1 MRYELEK
8 YFSNPCESSGLLIA
22 EAPTGYGKTYETI
35 QAIYQYIAKGGSAQI
50 LFVTNLL
57 KNLPVDELRNLYEK
71 NGRAP
76 LFEKE
81 VLVLSSAASS
91 VEKAI
96 LTEKIPSEFQTD
108 AYLELLSACQKKK
121 RYQEQFGEAGKEITK
136 DLGNQIREKLEPRFR
151 HELEVHLQKT
161 FPGGAGPRR
170 DAIRNKEKYKWMAKF
185 YPSIFW
191 TEYKVLLLSVKK
203 LMARNISV
211 VEPSFECLSER
222 MLKNKIVCIDEF
234 DASRS
239 VILDSL
245 IDRAL
250 DLRAD
255 YLQLFLQVYRGAIT
269 HQISRELETV
279 RKSYEADRTLTWE
292 RLLKEAQDIY
302 QEGALYYSM
311 KTVDTAIDK
320 GRNFLF
326 HDTSYHTV
334 LDGNRT
340 HIRAVC
346 NQTEAQVQI
355 HFEEKDE
362 YYAHQ
367 DEPRIILQNLLRR
380 IHVFLQRFQ
389 RYVYGWAES
398 YAKLVNAGRQQA
410 EDLYTIAAA
419 TESIFRQFDLTSEQ
433 TRLMSEKL
441 TDSKGGRSLQDVMAP
456 DLSFYETGF
465 RLFEFID
472 DDHHRAQTYF
482 QYLQMRNTPE
492 NVLLYLCC
500 QAKVVG
506 LSATAAVSTV
516 LGNYDLKYIKEQLK
530 EHYHELSDE
539 TKASIQRGLETLWR
553 PYKEGQIQV
562 KLQVIDRGKDHLV
575 LSERLGDIF
584 SRETLA
590 QKYIHRF
597 TALGAEEY
605 VQKRY
610 CNILEAMK
618 AFWTHSDIRAFL
630 CLNQVLPVPEKRAM
644 DENLLRDALKDLQ
657 CVYAPQTVGEMVIL
671 RSGDQFE
678 ESKDR
683 LLQELQGGAKRFVL
697 SSYQTLGA
705 GQNLQYPIQ
714 DLSNLVTLNAEYDEI
729 DPRFQKKDF
738 DALYLGDVTHS
749 VVNLNEDGP
758 LSAQGLMKFCFQ
770 VECLYENDEI
780 SYRTLNRLL
789 KDGIGRFSGRR
800 PLNAFAQSILRQ
812 SNSVHGQI
820 TRDVIQAVGRMGRT
834 FLKNPSVYLFT
845 TEKTLYDLDLACL
858 NGRILS
864 PEMEALLKA
873 RTDLGNRETCIDY
886 THNEAERKATR
897 GNAYILRMLN
907 VDWTEETMALWKGL
921 RQTVLQYPRAGLDVL
936 NENPIIQTY
945 YIPLAQD
952 RHCYFY
958 AQKGDFSEVILSFD
972 QDKMQFTASLP
983 EGLSPSTVSEED
995 ARLAQILL
1003 YPGLKEHFIH
1013 HGWATEF
1020 GTDPYIMSPV
1030 LFQNIYKGAL
1040 GEVAGKFILE
1050 KELGLTL
1057 QEIGDPKKFESF
1069 DFGADGDLFFDFKH
1083 WKWNMQVEERPMR
1096 EKVLK
1101 KMDAVGGKRAFVV
1114 NLFSNGVSRP
1124 SCSNDGRLIEVPGIL
1139 LPTGQVDQS
1148 ALNYIRRFLL

>member
-8 YFSNPCESSGLLIA
+8 YFSDPCESSGLLIA

-57 KNLPVDELRNLYEK
+57 KNLPADELRNLYEK

-433 TRLMSEKL
+433 TRLMSEEL

-678 ESKDR
+678 ESKDH

-936 NENPIIQTY
+936 NENPIIRTY

>member
-8 YFSNPCESSGLLIA
+8 FFLNPCESSGLLIA

-35 QAIYQYIAKGGSAQI
+35 QAIYQYIEKGGSSQI
-50 LFVTNLL
+50 LFITNLL
-57 KNLPVDELRNLYEK
+57 KNLPVEELRNIYEK
-71 NGRAP
+71 NGRGP
-76 LFEKE
+76 QFEKE
-81 VLVLSSAASS
+81 VFVLASAASS

-96 LTEKIPSEFQTD
+96 LIEEIPLEFQTD
-108 AYLELLSACQKKK
+108 AYRELLSACKKK
-121 RYQEQFGEAGKEITK
+121 RQYQQQFGDVGKEITK
-136 DLGNQIREKLEPRFR
+136 YLGDQIRDKLEPQFR
-151 HELEVHLQKT
+151 RELELHLQKN
-161 FPGGAGPRR
+161 FPEGAGSRR
-170 DAIRNKEKYKWMAKF
+170 DAIRKKEKYKWMAKF

-203 LMARNISV
+203 LMARNIPL
-211 VEPSFECLSER
+211 VEPSFDCLSER
-222 MLKNKIVCIDEF
+222 MLKNRIVCIDEF

-245 IDRAL
+245 IDHAL

-255 YLQLFLQVYRGAIT
+255 YLQLFLQVYRGATT
-269 HQISRELETV
+269 HQISRELESV
-279 RKSYEADRTLTWE
+279 RKTYESGRTLTWE
-292 RLLKEAQDIY
+292 KLLKEAQDIY
-302 QEGALYYSM
+302 QEGALHYSM

-346 NQTEAQVQI
+346 NQTDAQVQI

-362 YYAHQ
+362 YDVHRE
-367 DEPRIILQNLLRR
+367 EPRIVLQNLLRR
-380 IHVFLQRFQ
+380 IHVFLLRFQ

-398 YAKLVNAGRQQA
+398 YAKLINAGRQQ
-410 EDLYTIAAA
+410 EEELYTISAA

-433 TRLMSEKL
+433 TRLMSEEL
-441 TDSKGGRSLQDVMAP
+441 ADSKGGRSLQDVLSP
-456 DLSFYETGF
+456 NLSFYETGF
-465 RLFEFID
+465 RFFEFID
-472 DDHHRAQTYF
+472 DDHHRAQTYL

-506 LSATAAVSTV
+506 LSATAALPTV
-516 LGNYDLKYIKEQLK
+516 LGNYDLKYIKGQLK
-530 EHYHELSDE
+530 EHYHELSDK
-539 TKASIQRGLETLWR
+539 TKASIHRELETLWA
-553 PYKEGQIQV
+553 PYKENRIQV
-562 KLQVIDRGKDHLV
+562 NLQVVDRGKDHLL
-575 LSERLGDIF
+575 LSERLKDIF
-584 SRETLA
+584 A
-590 QKYIHRF
+590 QKMLAKKYAHRF
-597 TALGAEEY
+597 TAMGTEEY

-610 CNILEAMK
+610 CNLLTAMK
-618 AFWTHSDIRAFL
+618 AFWTHPDIHAFL
-630 CLNQVLPVPEKRAM
+630 CLNQVLPIAGKRAM
-644 DENLLRDALKDLQ
+644 DENLLRDAWKDLQ
-657 CVYAPQTVGEMVIL
+657 KVYAPKADGEMVTL
-671 RSGDQFE
+671 RSGEQFE

-683 LLQELQGGAKRFVL
+683 LLQDLQTGARRFVL

-714 DLSNLVTLNAEYDEI
+714 DLSNLVILNAEYEEK

-738 DALYLGDVTHS
+738 DALYLGDVTHTI
-749 VVNLNEDGP
+749 VNLNEDRS
-758 LSAQGLMKFCFQ
+758 LNAVELMKFCFQ

-800 PLNAFAQSILRQ
+800 PLNALAQKILRQ
-812 SNSVHGQI
+812 SDSVHGQI
-820 TRDVIQAVGRMGRT
+820 TRDVLQAVGRIGRT

-845 TEKTLYDLDLACL
+845 TEKTLYDLDLSCL

-864 PEMEALLKA
+864 PEMETLRKA
-873 RTDLGNRETCIDY
+873 RADLGGGAIHMDHTR
-886 THNEAERKATR
+886 NEAERKATR
-897 GNAYILRMLN
+897 GNVYILRMLN
-907 VDWTEETMALWKGL
+907 ADWTEETMALWKAL
-921 RQTVLQYPRAGLDVL
+921 RQTVLQYPRAGLDVRD
-936 NENPIIQTY
+936 ENPVIRAY

-958 AQKGDFSEVILSFD
+958 AQKGDFSEVVLSFD
-972 QDKMQFTASLP
+972 QDKMQFAASLP
-983 EGLSPSTVSEED
+983 EGLFPSAVSEEE
-995 ARLAQILL
+995 ARLAQILS
-1003 YPGLKEHFIH
+1003 YPGLKEHFIN

-1020 GTDPYIMSPV
+1020 GSGSYIMSPV

-1040 GEVAGKFILE
+1040 GETAGKFILE
-1050 KELGLTL
+1050 KELGITL
-1057 QEIGDPKKFESF
+1057 QEIEDPEKFEVF
-1069 DFGADGDLFFDFKH
+1069 DYVTAGDVFFDFKH

-1101 KMDAVGGKRAFVV
+1101 KLDAVGGKRAFIV
-1114 NLFSNGVSRP
+1114 NLFSDGMSRS
-1124 SCSNDGRLIEVPGIL
+1124 SCSHDERLIEVPGIL
-1139 LPTGQVDQS
+1139 LPTGQLDQS
-1148 ALNYIRRFLL
+1148 AVDYIRGVLL

>member
-8 YFSNPCESSGLLIA
+8 FFSNPCEPSGLLIA

-35 QAIYQYIAKGGSAQI
+35 QAIYRYIEKGGKSQI
-50 LFVTNLL
+50 LFITNLL
-57 KNLPVDELRNLYEK
+57 KNLPDDELRNIYEQ
-71 NGRAP
+71 NGRGA
-76 LFEKE
+76 LFKKE
-81 VLVLSSAASS
+81 VLVLSSVASN
-91 VEKAI
+91 VEKVI
-96 LTEKIPSEFQTD
+96 LTEKIPPEFQTD
-108 AYLELLSACQKKK
+108 AYQELLSACQKKK
-121 RYQEQFGEAGKEITK
+121 QYQQQFGEAGKDITK
-136 DLGNQIREKLEPRFR
+136 HIGDQIREKLEPQFR
-151 HELEVHLQKT
+151 RELEVHLQKT
-161 FPGGAGPRR
+161 FPGGPGPRR
-170 DAIRNKEKYKWMAKF
+170 DAIRNKEKYKWMATF
-185 YPSIFW
+185 YPAIFW

-203 LMARNISV
+203 LMARNIPL
-211 VEPSFECLSER
+211 VEPSFDCLSER
-222 MLKNKIVCIDEF
+222 MLKNKIVFIDEF

-255 YLQLFLQVYRGAIT
+255 YLQLFLQVYRGATT

-279 RKSYEADRTLTWE
+279 RKAYEAGRTLTWE
-292 RLLKEAQDIY
+292 KLLKEAQDIY
-302 QEGALYYSM
+302 QEGALHYSM

-346 NQTEAQVQI
+346 NQTDAQVQI
-355 HFEEKDE
+355 HFEGKDE

-367 DEPRIILQNLLRR
+367 DEPRIVLQNLLRR
-380 IHVFLQRFQ
+380 IHVFLLRFQ

-398 YAKLVNAGRQQA
+398 YTKLVNAGRQQT

-433 TRLMSEKL
+433 TRLMSEEL
-441 TDSKGGRSLQDVMAP
+441 TGNKGGRSLQDVISP

-472 DDHHRAQTYF
+472 DDHHRAQTYL

-492 NVLLYLCC
+492 NVLLYLCR

-506 LSATAAVSTV
+506 LSATAALPTV

-539 TKASIQRGLETLWR
+539 TRASIQRELEMLWR
-553 PYKEGQIQV
+553 PYKEGRIQIN
-562 KLQVIDRGKDHLV
+562 LQVVDRGKDHLL
-575 LSERLGDIF
+575 LSERLEDIF
-584 SRETLA
+584 SQRTLA
-590 QKYIHRF
+590 QKYTHRF

-605 VQKRY
+605 VQNRY
-610 CNILEAMK
+610 CNILTAMK
-618 AFWTHSDIRAFL
+618 AFWTHPDIRAFL
-630 CLNQVLPVPEKRAM
+630 CLNQVLPMPGKRAM

-657 CVYAPQTVGEMVIL
+657 KIYAPQAVGEMVIL
-671 RSGDQFE
+671 RSGEQFE
-678 ESKDR
+678 ENKDR
-683 LLQELQGGAKRFVL
+683 LLQDMQTGAKRFVL

-714 DLSNLVTLNAEYDEI
+714 DLSNLVTLNAEYDEK

-738 DALYLGDVTHS
+738 DALYLGDITHT
-749 VVNLNEDGP
+749 VVNLNEDGS
-758 LSAQGLMKFCFQ
+758 LSAQELMKFCFQ

-800 PLNAFAQSILRQ
+800 PLNASAQSSLRQ
-812 SNSVHGQI
+812 SDSVHGQI

-858 NGRILS
+858 NGRILN
-864 PEMEALLKA
+864 PEMEALRKA
-873 RTDLGNRETCIDY
+873 RIDLGGGEICIDH

-907 VDWTEETMALWKGL
+907 VDWTEETMALWKSL
-921 RQTVLQYPRAGLDVL
+921 RQTVLQHPRAGHDALDG
-936 NENPIIQTY
+936 NSMIRTY

-958 AQKGDFSEVILSFD
+958 AQKGVFSEVILSCG
-972 QDKMQFTASLP
+972 QDKMQFAASLP
-983 EGLSPSTVSEED
+983 EGLFPSTVSEEE
-995 ARLAQILL
+995 ARLAQILS
-1003 YPGLKEHFIH
+1003 YPGLKEHFINR
-1013 HGWATEF
+1013 GWATEF
-1020 GTDPYIMSPV
+1020 GTGPYIMSPV

-1040 GEVAGKFILE
+1040 GEAAGKFILE
-1050 KELGLTL
+1050 KELGLIL
-1057 QEIGDPKKFESF
+1057 QEIEDPEKFESF
-1069 DFGADGDLFFDFKH
+1069 DFVTDGDVFFDFKH
-1083 WKWNMQVEERPMR
+1083 WKWNMQVEGSPMR
-1096 EKVLK
+1096 AKVLK
-1101 KMDAVGGKRAFVV
+1101 KLDAVGGKKAFIV
-1114 NLFSNGVSRP
+1114 NLFSDGVSRP

-1139 LPTGQVDQS
+1139 LPTGQLDQP
-1148 ALNYIRRFLL
+1148 ALDYIRRFLL

>member
-678 ESKDR
+678 ESKDH

>member
-8 YFSNPCESSGLLIA
+8 FFSNPCESSGLLIA

-35 QAIYQYIAKGGSAQI
+35 QAIYRYIEKGGKSQI
-50 LFVTNLL
+50 LFITNLL
-57 KNLPVDELRNLYEK
+57 KNLPEDELRNIYEQ
-71 NGRAP
+71 NGRGA
-76 LFEKE
+76 LFKKE
-81 VLVLSSAASS
+81 VLVLSSVASN

-96 LTEKIPSEFQTD
+96 FAKKIPPEFQTD
-108 AYLELLSACQKKK
+108 AYQELLSACQKKK
-121 RYQEQFGEAGKEITK
+121 QYQQQFGEAGKEITK
-136 DLGNQIREKLEPRFR
+136 HIDDQIREKLEPQFR
-151 HELEVHLQKT
+151 RELEVHLQKT
-161 FPGGAGPRR
+161 FPGGPGPRR
-170 DAIRNKEKYKWMAKF
+170 DAIRNKEKYKWMATF
-185 YPSIFW
+185 YPAIFW

-203 LMARNISV
+203 LMARNISL
-211 VEPSFECLSER
+211 VEPSFDCLSER

-255 YLQLFLQVYRGAIT
+255 YLQLFLQVYRGATT

-279 RKSYEADRTLTWE
+279 RKTYEDGRTLTWE
-292 RLLKEAQDIY
+292 KLLKEAQDIY
-302 QEGALYYSM
+302 QEGALHYSM

-346 NQTEAQVQI
+346 NQTDAQVQI
-355 HFEEKDE
+355 HFEDKDE

-367 DEPRIILQNLLRR
+367 DEPRIVLQNLLRR
-380 IHVFLQRFQ
+380 IHVFLLRFQ

-398 YAKLVNAGRQQA
+398 YTKLVNASRQHT

-433 TRLMSEKL
+433 TRLMSEEL
-441 TDSKGGRSLQDVMAP
+441 TGNKGGRSLQDVISP

-472 DDHHRAQTYF
+472 DDHHRAQTYL

-492 NVLLYLCC
+492 NVLLYLCR

-506 LSATAAVSTV
+506 LSATAALPTV

-539 TKASIQRGLETLWR
+539 TKASVQRELETLWR
-553 PYKEGQIQV
+553 PYKEGRIQIN
-562 KLQVIDRGKDHLV
+562 LQVVDRGKDHLL
-575 LSERLGDIF
+575 LSERLENIF
-584 SRETLA
+584 SQKALA
-590 QKYIHRF
+590 QKYAHRF
-597 TALGAEEY
+597 TTLGAEEY
-605 VQKRY
+605 VQNRY
-610 CNILEAMK
+610 CNILTAMK
-618 AFWTHSDIRAFL
+618 AFWTHPDIRAFL
-630 CLNQVLPVPEKRAM
+630 CLNQVLPMPGKRAM

-657 CVYAPQTVGEMVIL
+657 KIYAPQAVGEMVTL
-671 RSGDQFE
+671 RSGEQFE
-678 ESKDR
+678 ENKDC
-683 LLQELQGGAKRFVL
+683 LLQDLQTGAKRFVL

-714 DLSNLVTLNAEYDEI
+714 DLSNLVTLNAEYDEK

-738 DALYLGDVTHS
+738 DALYLGDITHT
-749 VVNLNEDGP
+749 VVNLNEDGS
-758 LSAQGLMKFCFQ
+758 LSAQELMKFCFQ

-800 PLNAFAQSILRQ
+800 PLNASAQSSLRQ
-812 SNSVHGQI
+812 SDSVHGQI

-858 NGRILS
+858 NRRILN
-864 PEMEALLKA
+864 PEMETLRKA
-873 RTDLGNRETCIDY
+873 RIDLGGGEICIDH

-897 GNAYILRMLN
+897 GKAYILRMLN
-907 VDWTEETMALWKGL
+907 VDWTEETMALWKSL
-921 RQTVLQYPRAGLDVL
+921 RQTVLQHPRAGHDALDG
-936 NENPIIQTY
+936 NSMIRTY

-958 AQKGDFSEVILSFD
+958 AQKGDFSEVILSFG

-983 EGLSPSTVSEED
+983 EGLFPSTVSEEE
-995 ARLAQILL
+995 ARLAQILS
-1003 YPGLKEHFIH
+1003 YPGLKEHFIN

-1020 GTDPYIMSPV
+1020 GTGPYIMSPV

-1050 KELGLTL
+1050 KELGLIL
-1057 QEIGDPKKFESF
+1057 QEIEEPEKFESF
-1069 DFGADGDLFFDFKH
+1069 DFVTDGDVFFDFKH
-1083 WKWNMQVEERPMR
+1083 WKWNMQVEESPMR
-1096 EKVLK
+1096 AKVLK
-1101 KMDAVGGKRAFVV
+1101 KLDAVGGKKAFIV
-1114 NLFSNGVSRP
+1114 NLFSDGVSRP
-1124 SCSNDGRLIEVPGIL
+1124 SCSNDERLIEVPGIL
-1139 LPTGQVDQS
+1139 LPTGQLDQP
-1148 ALNYIRRFLL
+1148 ALDYIRRFLL

>member
-8 YFSNPCESSGLLIA
+8 FFSNPCEPSGLLIA

-35 QAIYQYIAKGGSAQI
+35 QAIYRYIEKGGKSQI
-50 LFVTNLL
+50 LFITNLL
-57 KNLPVDELRNLYEK
+57 KNLPDDELRNIYEQ
-71 NGRAP
+71 NGRGA
-76 LFEKE
+76 LFKKE
-81 VLVLSSAASS
+81 VLVLSSVASN
-91 VEKAI
+91 VEKVI
-96 LTEKIPSEFQTD
+96 LTEKIPPEFQTD
-108 AYLELLSACQKKK
+108 AYQELLSACQKKK
-121 RYQEQFGEAGKEITK
+121 QYQQQFGEAGKDITK
-136 DLGNQIREKLEPRFR
+136 HIGDQIREKLEPQFR
-151 HELEVHLQKT
+151 RELEVHLQKT
-161 FPGGAGPRR
+161 FPGGPGPRR
-170 DAIRNKEKYKWMAKF
+170 DAIRNKEKYKWMATF
-185 YPSIFW
+185 YPAIFW

-203 LMARNISV
+203 LMARNIPL
-211 VEPSFECLSER
+211 VEPSFDCLSER

-255 YLQLFLQVYRGAIT
+255 YLQLFLQVYRGATT

-279 RKSYEADRTLTWE
+279 RKAYEAGRTLTWE
-292 RLLKEAQDIY
+292 KLLKEAQDIY
-302 QEGALYYSM
+302 QEGALHYSM

-346 NQTEAQVQI
+346 NQTDAQVQI
-355 HFEEKDE
+355 HFEGKDE

-367 DEPRIILQNLLRR
+367 DEPRIVLQNLLRR
-380 IHVFLQRFQ
+380 IHVFLLRFQ

-398 YAKLVNAGRQQA
+398 YTKLVNAGRQQT

-433 TRLMSEKL
+433 TRLMSEEL
-441 TDSKGGRSLQDVMAP
+441 TGNKGGRSLQDVISP

-472 DDHHRAQTYF
+472 DDHHRAQTYL

-492 NVLLYLCC
+492 NVLLYLCR

-506 LSATAAVSTV
+506 LSATAALPTV

-530 EHYHELSDE
+530 EHYHELPDE
-539 TKASIQRGLETLWR
+539 TRASIQRELEMLWR
-553 PYKEGQIQV
+553 PYKEGRIQIN
-562 KLQVIDRGKDHLV
+562 LQVVDRGKDHLL
-575 LSERLGDIF
+575 LSERLEDIF
-584 SRETLA
+584 SQRTLA
-590 QKYIHRF
+590 QKYTHRF

-605 VQKRY
+605 VQNRY
-610 CNILEAMK
+610 CNILTAMK
-618 AFWTHSDIRAFL
+618 AFWTHPDIRAFL
-630 CLNQVLPVPEKRAM
+630 CLNQVLPMPGKRAM

-657 CVYAPQTVGEMVIL
+657 KIYAPQAVGEMVIL
-671 RSGDQFE
+671 RSGEQFE
-678 ESKDR
+678 ENKDR
-683 LLQELQGGAKRFVL
+683 LLQDMQTGAKRFVL

-714 DLSNLVTLNAEYDEI
+714 DLSNLVTLNAEYDEK

-738 DALYLGDVTHS
+738 DALYLGDITHT
-749 VVNLNEDGP
+749 VVNLNEDGS
-758 LSAQGLMKFCFQ
+758 LSAQELMKFCFQ

-800 PLNAFAQSILRQ
+800 PLNASAQSSLRQ
-812 SNSVHGQI
+812 SDSVHGQI

-858 NGRILS
+858 NGRILN
-864 PEMEALLKA
+864 PEMEALRKA
-873 RTDLGNRETCIDY
+873 RIDLGGGEICIDH

-907 VDWTEETMALWKGL
+907 VDWTEETMALWKSL
-921 RQTVLQYPRAGLDVL
+921 RQTVLQHPRAGHDALDG
-936 NENPIIQTY
+936 NSMIRTY

-958 AQKGDFSEVILSFD
+958 AQKGDFSEVILSCG
-972 QDKMQFTASLP
+972 QDKMQFAASLP
-983 EGLSPSTVSEED
+983 EGLFPSTVSEEE
-995 ARLAQILL
+995 ARLAQILS
-1003 YPGLKEHFIH
+1003 YPELKEHFINR
-1013 HGWATEF
+1013 GWATEF
-1020 GTDPYIMSPV
+1020 GTGPYIMSPV

-1040 GEVAGKFILE
+1040 GEAAGKFILE
-1050 KELGLTL
+1050 KELGLIL
-1057 QEIGDPKKFESF
+1057 QEIEDPEKFESF
-1069 DFGADGDLFFDFKH
+1069 DFVTDGDVFFDFKH
-1083 WKWNMQVEERPMR
+1083 WKWNMQVEESPMR
-1096 EKVLK
+1096 AKVLK
-1101 KMDAVGGKRAFVV
+1101 KLDAVGGKKAFIV
-1114 NLFSNGVSRP
+1114 NLFSDGVARP

-1139 LPTGQVDQS
+1139 LPTGQLDQP
-1148 ALNYIRRFLL
+1148 ALDYIRRFLL

>member
-8 YFSNPCESSGLLIA
+8 FFSNPFESSGLLIA

-35 QAIYQYIAKGGSAQI
+35 QAIYRYIEKGGKSQI
-50 LFVTNLL
+50 LFITNLL
-57 KNLPVDELRNLYEK
+57 KNLPEDELRNIYEQ
-71 NGRAP
+71 NGRGA
-76 LFEKE
+76 LFKKE
-81 VLVLSSAASS
+81 VLVLSSVASN
-91 VEKAI
+91 VEKVI
-96 LTEKIPSEFQTD
+96 LTEKIPPEFQTD
-108 AYLELLSACQKKK
+108 AYQELLSACQKKK
-121 RYQEQFGEAGKEITK
+121 QYQQQFGEAGKDITK
-136 DLGNQIREKLEPRFR
+136 HIGDQIREKLEPQFR
-151 HELEVHLQKT
+151 RELEVHLQKT
-161 FPGGAGPRR
+161 FPGGPGPRR
-170 DAIRNKEKYKWMAKF
+170 DAIRNKEKYKWMATF
-185 YPSIFW
+185 YPAIFW

-203 LMARNISV
+203 LMARNIPL
-211 VEPSFECLSER
+211 VEPSFDCLSER

-255 YLQLFLQVYRGAIT
+255 YLQLFLQVYRGATT

-279 RKSYEADRTLTWE
+279 RKTYEAGRTLTWE
-292 RLLKEAQDIY
+292 KLLKEAQDIY
-302 QEGALYYSM
+302 QEGALHYSM
-311 KTVDTAIDK
+311 KTVNTSIDK

-346 NQTEAQVQI
+346 NQTDAQVQI
-355 HFEEKDE
+355 HFEDKDE

-367 DEPRIILQNLLRR
+367 DEPRIVLQNLLRR
-380 IHVFLQRFQ
+380 IHVFLLRFQ

-398 YAKLVNAGRQQA
+398 YTKLVNAGRQHT

-433 TRLMSEKL
+433 TRLMSEEL
-441 TDSKGGRSLQDVMAP
+441 TGNKGGRSLQDVISP

-472 DDHHRAQTYF
+472 DDHHRAQTYL

-492 NVLLYLCC
+492 NVLLYLCR

-506 LSATAAVSTV
+506 LSATAALPTV

-539 TKASIQRGLETLWR
+539 TKASVQRELETLWR
-553 PYKEGQIQV
+553 PYKEGRIQIN
-562 KLQVIDRGKDHLV
+562 LQVVDRGKDHLL
-575 LSERLGDIF
+575 LSERLENIF
-584 SRETLA
+584 SQKALA
-590 QKYIHRF
+590 QKYAHRF
-597 TALGAEEY
+597 TTLGAEEY
-605 VQKRY
+605 VQNRY
-610 CNILEAMK
+610 CNILTAMK
-618 AFWTHSDIRAFL
+618 AFWTHPDIRAFL
-630 CLNQVLPVPEKRAM
+630 CLNQVLPMPGKRAM

-657 CVYAPQTVGEMVIL
+657 KIYAPQAVGEMVTL
-671 RSGDQFE
+671 RSGEQFE
-678 ESKDR
+678 ENKDC
-683 LLQELQGGAKRFVL
+683 LLQDLQTGAKRFVL

-714 DLSNLVTLNAEYDEI
+714 DLSNLVTLNAEYDEK

-738 DALYLGDVTHS
+738 DALYLGDITYT
-749 VVNLNEDGP
+749 VVNLNEDGS
-758 LSAQGLMKFCFQ
+758 LSAQELMKFCFQ

-800 PLNAFAQSILRQ
+800 PLNASAQRSLRQ
-812 SNSVHGQI
+812 SDSVHSQI

-864 PEMEALLKA
+864 PEMEVLRKA
-873 RTDLGNRETCIDY
+873 KTDLGGGEICIDH

-907 VDWTEETMALWKGL
+907 VDWTEETMALWKFL
-921 RQTVLQYPRAGLDVL
+921 RQTVLQHPRAGHDALDG
-936 NENPIIQTY
+936 NSMIRTY

-958 AQKGDFSEVILSFD
+958 AQKGDFSEVILSCG
-972 QDKMQFTASLP
+972 QDKMQFAASLP
-983 EGLSPSTVSEED
+983 EGLFPSTVSEEE
-995 ARLAQILL
+995 ARLAQILS
-1003 YPGLKEHFIH
+1003 YPGLKEHFINR
-1013 HGWATEF
+1013 GWATEF
-1020 GTDPYIMSPV
+1020 GTGPYIMSPV

-1050 KELGLTL
+1050 KELGLIL
-1057 QEIGDPKKFESF
+1057 QEIEDPEKFESF
-1069 DFGADGDLFFDFKH
+1069 DFVTDGDVFFDFKH
-1083 WKWNMQVEERPMR
+1083 WKWNMQVEESPMR
-1096 EKVLK
+1096 AKVLK
-1101 KMDAVGGKRAFVV
+1101 KLDAVGGKKAFIV
-1114 NLFSNGVSRP
+1114 NLFSDGVSRP
-1124 SCSNDGRLIEVPGIL
+1124 SCSNDERLIEVPGIL
-1139 LPTGQVDQS
+1139 LPTGQLDQP
-1148 ALNYIRRFLL
+1148 ALDYTFGL

>member
-8 YFSNPCESSGLLIA
+8 FFSNPCESRGLLIA

-35 QAIYQYIAKGGSAQI
+35 QAIYQYLANGGSSQV

-71 NGRAP
+71 NGRAS

-96 LTEKIPSEFQTD
+96 LTEKIPLEFQTD
-108 AYLELLSACQKKK
+108 VYRDLLSACQKKK
-121 RYQEQFGEAGKEITK
+121 QYREQLGEAGKEITK
-136 DLGNQIREKLEPRFR
+136 HLGDQIREKLEPQFR
-151 HELEVHLQKT
+151 RELEVHLQKT
-161 FPGGAGPRR
+161 FPGGPGPRR

-191 TEYKVLLLSVKK
+191 TEYKVILLSVKK
-203 LMARNISV
+203 LMARNIPL

-245 IDRAL
+245 IDQAL

-255 YLQLFLQVYRGAIT
+255 YLQLFLQVYRGATT

-279 RKSYEADRTLTWE
+279 RKTYEAGRNLTWE
-292 RLLKEAQDIY
+292 KLLEEAQEIY

-334 LDGNRT
+334 LDWNRT

-380 IHVFLQRFQ
+380 IHVFLLRFQ

-398 YAKLVNAGRQQA
+398 YAKLVNVGRQQT
-410 EDLYTIAAA
+410 EDLYTISAA

-433 TRLMSEKL
+433 TRLMSEEL
-441 TDSKGGRSLQDVMAP
+441 TDSKRGRSLQDVISP
-456 DLSFYETGF
+456 NLSFYETGF

-472 DDHHRAQTYF
+472 DDHHRAQTYL

-506 LSATAAVSTV
+506 LSATAALPTV
-516 LGNYDLKYIKEQLK
+516 LGNYDLKYIKDQLK

-539 TKASIQRGLETLWR
+539 TKVSIQSGLETLWK
-553 PYKEGQIQV
+553 PYKEGRIQV
-562 KLQVIDRGKDHLV
+562 NLQVVDRGKDHLL
-575 LSERLGDIF
+575 LSERLEDIF
-584 SRETLA
+584 SQNALA
-590 QKYIHRF
+590 QKYAHRLA
-597 TALGAEEY
+597 ALGAEEY

-610 CNILEAMK
+610 CNILTAMK
-618 AFWTHSDIRAFL
+618 AFWTHTDIRAFL
-630 CLNQVLPVPEKRAM
+630 CLNQVLPIPGKRAM
-644 DENLLRDALKDLQ
+644 DENLLRDALEDLRK
-657 CVYAPQTVGEMVIL
+657 VYAPQAVGKMVTL
-671 RSGDQFE
+671 RSGEQFE

-683 LLQELQGGAKRFVL
+683 LLQDLQTGAKRFVL
-697 SSYQTLGA
+697 SNYQTLGA
-705 GQNLQYPIQ
+705 GQNLQYVIQ
-714 DLSNLVTLNAEYDEI
+714 DRSNLVTLNAEYDEK

-738 DALYLGDVTHS
+738 DALYLGDITHT
-749 VVNLNEDGP
+749 VVNLNEDGS
-758 LSAQGLMKFCFQ
+758 LGAQELMKFCFQ

-789 KDGIGRFSGRR
+789 KDGIGRFSGRH
-800 PLNAFAQSILRQ
+800 PLNASAQSILRQ
-812 SNSVHGQI
+812 SDSVHGQI

-845 TEKTLYDLDLACL
+845 TEKTLYDLDLSCL

-864 PEMEALLKA
+864 PEMETLRKA
-873 RTDLGNRETCIDY
+873 RTDLGNKETSIDHA
-886 THNEAERKATR
+886 HNEAERKATR

-907 VDWTEETMALWKGL
+907 VDWTEETMALWKAL

-936 NENPIIQTY
+936 NSNSIIRTY

-958 AQKGDFSEVILSFD
+958 AQKGDFSEVILSSD
-972 QDKMQFTASLP
+972 QDKMQFAASLP
-983 EGLSPSTVSEED
+983 EELSPSTVSEEE
-995 ARLAQILL
+995 ARLAQILS
-1003 YPGLKEHFIH
+1003 YPGLKEHFVN

-1050 KELGLTL
+1050 KELGLKL
-1057 QEIGDPKKFESF
+1057 QDIEDPENFESF
-1069 DFGADGDLFFDFKH
+1069 DFVADGNVFFDFKH
-1083 WKWNMQVEERPMR
+1083 WKWNMQVEESPMR
-1096 EKVLK
+1096 AKVLK
-1101 KMDAVGGKRAFVV
+1101 KLDAVGGKRAFIV
-1114 NLFSNGVSRP
+1114 NLFSDGVSSS

-1148 ALNYIRRFLL
+1148 ALNYIGGFLL

>member
-8 YFSNPCESSGLLIA
+8 YFLNPCETSGLLIA
-22 EAPTGYGKTYETI
+22 EAPTGYGKTFETV
-35 QAIYQYIAKGGSAQI
+35 QAIYQYIEKGGSSQI

-57 KNLPVDELRNLYEK
+57 KNLPVDDLRNLYKK
-71 NGRAP
+71 NGRAS

-81 VLVLSSAASS
+81 VLILSSAASS
-91 VEKAI
+91 VERAV

-108 AYLELLSACQKKK
+108 VYQELLSACQKKK
-121 RYQEQFGEAGKEITK
+121 QYQEQFGEVGKEITK
-136 DLGNQIREKLEPRFR
+136 HLGDQIREKLEPQFR
-151 HELEVHLQKT
+151 RELEMHLQKT
-161 FPGGAGPRR
+161 FPGGPGPRR
-170 DAIRNKEKYKWMAKF
+170 DAIRNKENYKWMAKF

-191 TEYKVLLLSVKK
+191 AEYKVILLSVKK
-203 LMARNISV
+203 LMARNIPL

-222 MLKNKIVCIDEF
+222 MLKNKIICIDEF

-255 YLQLFLQVYRGAIT
+255 YLQLFLQVYRGATT
-269 HQISRELETV
+269 HQISRELETI
-279 RKSYEADRTLTWE
+279 RKTYEIGRNLTWE
-292 RLLKEAQDIY
+292 KLLKEAQEIY

-346 NQTEAQVQI
+346 NQADAQVQI
-355 HFEEKDE
+355 HFEAKDE

-367 DEPRIILQNLLRR
+367 DEPRIVLQNLLRR
-380 IHVFLQRFQ
+380 IHVFLLRFQ

-398 YAKLVNAGRQQA
+398 YAKLVNAGRQEV

-433 TRLMSEKL
+433 TRLMSEEL
-441 TDSKGGRSLQDVMAP
+441 TDSKGGRSLQDVISP

-472 DDHHRAQTYF
+472 DDHHRAQTYL

-492 NVLLYLCC
+492 NVLLSLCC

-506 LSATAAVSTV
+506 LSATAAVPTV

-530 EHYHELSDE
+530 EHYRELSDK
-539 TKASIQRGLETLWR
+539 TKGSIQTDLETLWG
-553 PYKEGQIQV
+553 PYKEGRIQV
-562 KLQVIDRGKDHLV
+562 HLQVVDRGKDHLL
-575 LSERLGDIF
+575 LSERLEDIF
-584 SRETLA
+584 SLKMLA
-590 QKYIHRF
+590 QKYANRF

-610 CNILEAMK
+610 CNIFTAMK
-618 AFWTHSDIRAFL
+618 AFWMHPDIRAFL
-630 CLNQVLPVPEKRAM
+630 CLNQVLPMPGKRAM
-644 DENLLRDALKDLQ
+644 DENLLRDALEDLRKA
-657 CVYAPQTVGEMVIL
+657 YAPQDVGEMVTL
-671 RSGDQFE
+671 RSGEQFE

-683 LLQELQGGAKRFVL
+683 LLQDLQTGAKRFVL

-714 DLSNLVTLNAEYDEI
+714 SNSNLVTLNAEYDEK

-738 DALYLGDVTHS
+738 DALYLGDVTHT

-789 KDGIGRFSGRR
+789 KDGIGRFSGRHL
-800 PLNAFAQSILRQ
+800 LNAFAQSALRQ
-812 SNSVHGQI
+812 SNSVYGQI

-845 TEKTLYDLDLACL
+845 TEKTLYDLDLSCL

-864 PEMEALLKA
+864 PEMEVLRKA
-873 RTDLGNRETCIDY
+873 RTDLGSKETCIDH

-907 VDWTEETMALWKGL
+907 ADWTEETMALWKAL
-921 RQTVLQYPRAGLDVL
+921 RQTVLQYPRAGLDIL
-936 NENPIIQTY
+936 NGNSIIRTY

-958 AQKGDFSEVILSFD
+958 AQKGDFSEVILSAG
-972 QDKMQFTASLP
+972 QDKMQFAANLT

-995 ARLAQILL
+995 ARLAQILS
-1003 YPGLKEHFIH
+1003 YPGLKDYFIH

-1020 GTDPYIMSPV
+1020 GTGPYIMSPV

-1050 KELGLTL
+1050 KELRLKL
-1057 QEIGDPKKFESF
+1057 QDIEDPEKFELF
-1069 DFGADGDLFFDFKH
+1069 DFVADRNIFFDFKH
-1083 WKWNMQVEERPMR
+1083 WKWNMQVAESPMR
-1096 EKVLK
+1096 AKVLK
-1101 KMDAVGGKRAFVV
+1101 KLDAVGGRRAFIV
-1114 NLFSNGVSRP
+1114 NLFSDGASKP
-1124 SCSNDGRLIEVPGIL
+1124 SCSNDERLIEVPGIL

>member
-433 TRLMSEKL
+433 TRLMSEEL

-630 CLNQVLPVPEKRAM
+630 CLNQALPVPEKRAM

-678 ESKDR
+678 ESKDH

-729 DPRFQKKDF
+729 GPRFQKKDF

-873 RTDLGNRETCIDY
+873 RTDLGNREICIDY

-936 NENPIIQTY
+936 NENPIIRTY

-1148 ALNYIRRFLL
+1148 ALNYIRKFLL

>member
-35 QAIYQYIAKGGSAQI
+35 QAIYQYIEKGGSSQV
-50 LFVTNLL
+50 LFITTLL

-71 NGRAP
+71 NGRGA

-81 VLVLSSAASS
+81 VLVLPSAESS

-96 LTEKIPSEFQTD
+96 LTEKIPLEFQTD
-108 AYLELLSACQKKK
+108 AYQELLSACRKKK
-121 RYQEQFGEAGKEITK
+121 QYQEQFGEAGKEITK
-136 DLGNQIREKLEPRFR
+136 HLGNQIREKLEPQFR
-151 HELEVHLQKT
+151 HELENRLRKD
-161 FPGGAGPRR
+161 FPEGSGPRL

-185 YPSIFW
+185 YPSVFW
-191 TEYKVLLLSVKK
+191 SEYKVLLLSVKK
-203 LMARNISV
+203 LMARNISL
-211 VEPSFECLSER
+211 VEPSFACLSER
-222 MLKNKIVCIDEF
+222 MLKNRIVCMDEF

-250 DLRAD
+250 NLRAD
-255 YLQLFLQVYRGAIT
+255 YLQLFLQVYRGATT
-269 HQISRELETV
+269 HQVCNELQTV
-279 RKSYEADRTLTWE
+279 RKAYEAGQTLTWE
-292 RLLKEAQDIY
+292 KLLKEAQDIY

-311 KTVDTAIDK
+311 KTVDMAIDK

-346 NQTEAQVQI
+346 NQSDAQVQI
-355 HFEEKDE
+355 HFEAKDE
-362 YYAHQ
+362 YDAHQ
-367 DEPRIILQNLLRR
+367 DEPRIVLQNLLRR
-380 IHVFLQRFQ
+380 IHVFLLRFQ
-389 RYVYGWAES
+389 RYVYGWAKS
-398 YAKLVNAGRQQA
+398 YAKLVNTRRPQE
-410 EDLYTIAAA
+410 EDSYTIAAA

-433 TRLMSEKL
+433 TRLMSEEL
-441 TDSKGGRSLQDVMAP
+441 ADSKGGRSLQDVISP

-472 DDHHRAQTYF
+472 DDHHRAQTYL
-482 QYLQMRNTPE
+482 QYMQMRNTPE

-506 LSATAAVSTV
+506 LSATAALPTV

-539 TKASIQRGLETLWR
+539 TKASIQSGLETLWR
-553 PYKEGQIQV
+553 PYKEGRIQV
-562 KLQVIDRGKDHLV
+562 NLQVVDRGKDHLL
-575 LSERLGDIF
+575 LSERLKDIF
-584 SRETLA
+584 SQKALA
-590 QKYIHRF
+590 QKYTHRF
-597 TALGAEEY
+597 TALGSEEY

-610 CNILEAMK
+610 CNILTAMK
-618 AFWTHSDIRAFL
+618 AFWTHPDIRAFL
-630 CLNQVLPVPEKRAM
+630 CLNQVLPTPEKRAM
-644 DENLLRDALKDLQ
+644 DENLLRDALEDLRKA
-657 CVYAPQTVGEMVIL
+657 YAPQAIGEMVIL
-671 RSGDQFE
+671 RSGEQFE
-678 ESKDR
+678 ANKDC
-683 LLQELQGGAKRFVL
+683 LLQALQTGAKRFVL

-714 DLSNLVTLNAEYDEI
+714 DSSNLVTLNAEYDEK

-738 DALYLGDVTHS
+738 DALYLGDVTHT
-749 VVNLNEDGP
+749 VVNLNEAGP
-758 LSAQGLMKFCFQ
+758 LSGQELMKFCFQ
-770 VECLYENDEI
+770 TECLYENDEI
-780 SYRTLNRLL
+780 SYRTLSRLL

-800 PLNAFAQSILRQ
+800 VLNAFAQSILRQ
-812 SNSVHGQI
+812 SDSVHGQI

-864 PEMEALLKA
+864 PEMEALRKA
-873 RTDLGNRETCIDY
+873 RTELGGRETCMDHA
-886 THNEAERKATR
+886 HNEAERKATR
-897 GNAYILRMLN
+897 GNTYILRMLN
-907 VDWTEETMALWKGL
+907 VDWTEETMALWKAL

-936 NENPIIQTY
+936 NGNPIIRTY

-958 AQKGDFSEVILSFD
+958 AQKGDFSEVILSFN
-972 QDKMQFTASLP
+972 QDKMQFAASLP
-983 EGLSPSTVSEED
+983 EGLSPSTVSEEE

-1003 YPGLKEHFIH
+1003 YPGLKEYFIH

-1020 GTDPYIMSPV
+1020 GTGPYIMSPV

-1050 KELGLTL
+1050 KELGLPL
-1057 QEIGDPKKFESF
+1057 QEIEDPAKFESF
-1069 DFGADGDLFFDFKH
+1069 DFVADGEVFFDFKH

-1101 KMDAVGGKRAFVV
+1101 KLDAVGGKRAFIV
-1114 NLFSNGVSRP
+1114 NLFSDGVSRP
-1124 SCSNDGRLIEVPGIL
+1124 SCSKDERLVEVPGIL
-1139 LPTGQVDQS
+1139 LPTGQLDPSAVD
-1148 ALNYIRRFLL
+1148 YIRRFLL

>member
-1 MRYELEK
+1 M
-8 YFSNPCESSGLLIA
+8 
-22 EAPTGYGKTYETI
+22 
-35 QAIYQYIAKGGSAQI
+35 
-50 LFVTNLL
+50 
-57 KNLPVDELRNLYEK
+57 
-71 NGRAP
+71 
-76 LFEKE
+76 
-81 VLVLSSAASS
+81 LVLSSAASS

-433 TRLMSEKL
+433 TRLMSEEL

-506 LSATAAVSTV
+506 LSETAAVSTV

-678 ESKDR
+678 ESKDH

-936 NENPIIQTY
+936 NENPIIRTY

-1101 KMDAVGGKRAFVV
+1101 KVDAVGGKRAFVV

>member
-1 MRYELEK
+1 MRYELETF
-8 YFSNPCESSGLLIA
+8 FSNPCESSGLLIA

-35 QAIYQYIAKGGSAQI
+35 QAIYRYIEKGGKSQI
-50 LFVTNLL
+50 LFITNLL
-57 KNLPVDELRNLYEK
+57 KNLPDDELRNIYEQ
-71 NGRAP
+71 NGRGA
-76 LFEKE
+76 LFKKE
-81 VLVLSSAASS
+81 VLVLSSVASN
-91 VEKAI
+91 VEKVI
-96 LTEKIPSEFQTD
+96 LTEKIPPEFQTD
-108 AYLELLSACQKKK
+108 AYQELLSACQKKK
-121 RYQEQFGEAGKEITK
+121 QYQQQFGEAGKDITK
-136 DLGNQIREKLEPRFR
+136 HMGDQIREKLEPQFR
-151 HELEVHLQKT
+151 RELEVHLQKT
-161 FPGGAGPRR
+161 FPGGPGPRR
-170 DAIRNKEKYKWMAKF
+170 DAIRNKEKYKWMATF
-185 YPSIFW
+185 YPAIFW

-203 LMARNISV
+203 LMARNISL
-211 VEPSFECLSER
+211 VEPSFDCLSER

-255 YLQLFLQVYRGAIT
+255 YLQLFLQVYRGATT

-279 RKSYEADRTLTWE
+279 RKTYEAGRTLTWE
-292 RLLKEAQDIY
+292 KLLKEAQDIY
-302 QEGALYYSM
+302 QEGALHYSM

-346 NQTEAQVQI
+346 NQTDAQVQI
-355 HFEEKDE
+355 HFEDKDE

-367 DEPRIILQNLLRR
+367 DEPRIVLQNLLRR
-380 IHVFLQRFQ
+380 IHVFLLRFQ

-398 YAKLVNAGRQQA
+398 YTKLVNAGRQHT

-433 TRLMSEKL
+433 TRLMSEDL
-441 TDSKGGRSLQDVMAP
+441 TGNKGGRSLQDVISP

-472 DDHHRAQTYF
+472 DDHHRAQTYL

-492 NVLLYLCC
+492 NVLLYLCR

-506 LSATAAVSTV
+506 LSATAALPTV

-539 TKASIQRGLETLWR
+539 TKASVQRELETLWR
-553 PYKEGQIQV
+553 PYKEGRIQIN
-562 KLQVIDRGKDHLV
+562 LQVVDRGKDHLL
-575 LSERLGDIF
+575 LSERLENIF
-584 SRETLA
+584 SQKALA
-590 QKYIHRF
+590 QKYAHRF
-597 TALGAEEY
+597 TTLGAEEY
-605 VQKRY
+605 VQNRY
-610 CNILEAMK
+610 CNILTAMK
-618 AFWTHSDIRAFL
+618 AFWTHPDIRAFL
-630 CLNQVLPVPEKRAM
+630 CLNQVLPMPGKRAM

-657 CVYAPQTVGEMVIL
+657 KIYAPQAVGEMVTL
-671 RSGDQFE
+671 RSGEQFE
-678 ESKDR
+678 ENKDC
-683 LLQELQGGAKRFVL
+683 LLQDLQTGAKRFVL

-714 DLSNLVTLNAEYDEI
+714 DLSNLVTLNAEYDEK

-738 DALYLGDVTHS
+738 DALYLGDITHT
-749 VVNLNEDGP
+749 VVNLNEDGS
-758 LSAQGLMKFCFQ
+758 LSAQELIKFCFQ

-789 KDGIGRFSGRR
+789 KDSIGRFSGRR
-800 PLNAFAQSILRQ
+800 PLNASAQSSLRQ
-812 SNSVHGQI
+812 SDSVHGQI

-845 TEKTLYDLDLACL
+845 TEKTLYDLDLTCL
-858 NGRILS
+858 NRRILN
-864 PEMEALLKA
+864 PEMEALRKG
-873 RTDLGNRETCIDY
+873 RIDLGGGEICIDH

-907 VDWTEETMALWKGL
+907 VDWTEETMALWKSL
-921 RQTVLQYPRAGLDVL
+921 RQTVLQHPRAGHDALDG
-936 NENPIIQTY
+936 NSMIRTY

-958 AQKGDFSEVILSFD
+958 AQKGDFSEVILSCG
-972 QDKMQFTASLP
+972 QDKMQFAASLP
-983 EGLSPSTVSEED
+983 EGLFPSTVSEEE
-995 ARLAQILL
+995 ARLAQILS
-1003 YPGLKEHFIH
+1003 YPGLKEHFIN

-1020 GTDPYIMSPV
+1020 GTGPYIMSPV

-1050 KELGLTL
+1050 KELGLIL
-1057 QEIGDPKKFESF
+1057 QEIEDPEKFESF
-1069 DFGADGDLFFDFKH
+1069 DFVTDGDVFFDFKH
-1083 WKWNMQVEERPMR
+1083 WKWNMQVEESPMR
-1096 EKVLK
+1096 AKVLK
-1101 KMDAVGGKRAFVV
+1101 KLDAVGGKKAFIV
-1114 NLFSNGVSRP
+1114 NLFSDGVSRP

-1139 LPTGQVDQS
+1139 LPTGQLDQP
-1148 ALNYIRRFLL
+1148 ALDYIRRFLL